1 VRGSSSSTYAICLDR
16 LKQPM
21 NKMAGFLTTKY
32 KVERDKKYL
41 ILYYILQPFFQV
53 EGRADSHL
61 LQAAIA
67 SSFHC
72 QFTSCCHHIPEV

>member
-1 VRGSSSSTYAICLDR
+1 
-16 LKQPM
+16 
-21 NKMAGFLTTKY
+21 MAGFWTTKY
-32 KVERDKKYL
+32 KFEGDKKYVT
-41 ILYYILQPFFQV
+41 LYYILQPFFQV

-72 QFTSCCHHIPEV
+72 QFASCCHHILEV